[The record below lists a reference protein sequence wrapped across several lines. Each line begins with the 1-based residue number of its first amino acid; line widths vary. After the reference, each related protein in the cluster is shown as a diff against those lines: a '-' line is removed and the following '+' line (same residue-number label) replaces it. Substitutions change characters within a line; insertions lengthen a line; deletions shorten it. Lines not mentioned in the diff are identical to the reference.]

1 MSKKKTSKVTIA
13 NIVTMLGLVALAL
26 FVFCGHAL
34 QNFENNMGTNI
45 IVSLAFVLG
54 VLFVLWLMIH
64 AKKVEN
70 NFGPWRIVEVGA
82 IVLFLGASY
91 FTGTKM
97 MKYFVINDKM
107 ETLKEVALEDVQGL
121 SDLIEDF
128 VNNEKYNLNIS
139 KDDFKNAKNDKY
151 NSKSDDVDDYLSSI
165 RGDGTNYFNEKMAN
179 KVNAIEENKGESSKA
194 YRETWESEIKEIEE
208 TIADWNLIMLPD
220 AVKHLEVLSK
230 DMNEKLSEIAKGYD
244 FKQVKYNDE
253 ENIYEIEYFYPKTYE
268 YEVKFPA
275 MVKEAEGF
283 SPVGLGIIILIDILI
298 LASYIFA
305 YRSRKVA
312 PKGKGA
318 FLGGAPL
325 N

>member
-121 SDLIEDF
+121 SDLIDEF
-128 VNNEKYNLNIS
+128 VDNETDRCRQTATLADNYS
-139 KDDFKNAKNDKY
+139 Y
-151 NSKSDDVDDYLSSI
+151 ES
-165 RGDGTNYFNEKMAN
+165 YFNNIADEYGDVEDYFSHLEK
-179 KVNAIEENKGESSKA
+179 KVGKIEADGSGINNRSAWEKEISEI
-194 YRETWESEIKEIEE
+194 RETI
-208 TIADWNLIMLPD
+208 TNWNLIMLPD

-230 DMNEKLSEIAKGYD
+230 DMNEKLTEISASYK
-244 FKQVKYNDE
+244 FKE
-253 ENIYEIEYFYPKTYE
+253 IYGSGLSNSRSNVYE
-268 YEVKFPA
+268 YKVKFPA

-283 SPVGLGIIILIDILI
+283 SPAGLGIIILIDILV
-298 LASYIFA
+298 LASYVFA

-312 PKGKGA
+312 PKAKGA